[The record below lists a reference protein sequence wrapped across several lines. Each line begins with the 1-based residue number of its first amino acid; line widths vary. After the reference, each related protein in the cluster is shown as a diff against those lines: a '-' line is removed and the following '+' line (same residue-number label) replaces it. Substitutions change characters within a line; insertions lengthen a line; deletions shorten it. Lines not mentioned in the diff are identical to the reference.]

1 VKTVPKDADKNINYY
16 NSQSFDGNEKRPLL
30 GDNKEALILN
40 DYITYLS
47 KFRQRSNDRMI

>member
-1 VKTVPKDADKNINYY
+1 MPKDADKNINYY